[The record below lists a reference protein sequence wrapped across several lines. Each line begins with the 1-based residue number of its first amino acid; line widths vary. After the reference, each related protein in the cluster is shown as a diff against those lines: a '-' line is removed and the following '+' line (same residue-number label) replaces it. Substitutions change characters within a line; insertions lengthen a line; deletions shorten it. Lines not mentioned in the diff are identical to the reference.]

1 MLRFIN
7 KVILIVSLISVY
19 ILLFISAGY
28 SLSTATH
35 RDLNEYVS
43 KNSFSYFTLSN
54 YLNNQLGMPRG
65 YDEKINGKEVFKWIS
80 DGGEYEDKPSGCIP
94 FWRSR
99 NHFHNPID
107 DSGFSGWW
115 DTGILKGIS
124 AVAWINQP
132 IDTQSCGHYSWNDAK
147 KYYYAALT
155 VSDKVSRETNFA
167 ETFRAIGQMMHLV
180 QDMSVPE
187 HTRND
192 GHYFFYDYEVWAIG
206 LKADDY
212 IPQAYQPNEVFP
224 LSINNLFDTNQYNGM
239 NPGVTIQPAIGL
251 AEYSNANFLSPDN
264 IFKGFTYPS
273 YSDIEES
280 IDQSTGKNILYLK
293 KTGNGEDIEYLA
305 RANHFYKYLP
315 GEYKKLAL
323 TLNDTKVY
331 ENYAAKLIPRAIGY
345 SAQVLSYFFRGQLE
359 AELVQGH
366 LQIKNASSEIISDG
380 EFSLY
385 YDNENGERSLLST
398 AQADTLLPGDEQIIA
413 IGPLVGASSYML
425 IFKGRLG
432 NETDAVI
439 GKYIS
444 AASSRIA
451 IVSTA
456 TDFIKLK
463 LGSISEQGI
472 KVLSECVMKGVT
484 LSNPDD
490 LASVQVIWDPQAGC
504 YQVFIGNN
512 NSAPH
517 NIKYAVDM
525 EGEIISSKEAN
536 FKELPNRYY
545 NITMAKDDFDKI
557 YYRFAGP
564 GAYALLDHEFNIMKG
579 ESPVAGSMQ
588 DPYLAYRVTK
598 YPTYSKPQPPEWNNS
613 ILKTLLDDG
622 TMVIM
627 HGWLSYDQMR
637 EWRIIYED
645 SATHEAKEF
654 LMNRDAYSAT
664 SKFSL
669 SNRFLQVED
678 QLWYVAMTE
687 QVVNTNYRFGL
698 YYYLDT
704 VYTNELRIAALD
716 NPLDFVVAQTEASTF
731 VGSGVHTYWTYSN
744 EGGWVSH
751 EITYRAPTNAV
762 IITRMTYCKNEGIV
776 LISKVRWD
784 NTGIVDWEKPPTGAA
799 VYPDA
804 PGGTLTTYIDAY
816 NTKGVFL
823 YRTVM
828 EQIEVPSVWSY
839 SPFQSRTSMPVQIPL
854 EEWNSYIRHTSV
866 GYTQMD

>member
-1 MLRFIN
+1 M
-7 KVILIVSLISVY
+7 SS
-19 ILLFISAGY
+19 
-28 SLSTATH
+28 
-35 RDLNEYVS
+35 
-43 KNSFSYFTLSN
+43 
-54 YLNNQLGMPRG
+54 
-65 YDEKINGKEVFKWIS
+65 
-80 DGGEYEDKPSGCIP
+80 
-94 FWRSR
+94 RS
-99 NHFHNPID
+99 
-107 DSGFSGWW
+107 
-115 DTGILKGIS
+115 
-124 AVAWINQP
+124 
-132 IDTQSCGHYSWNDAK
+132 
-147 KYYYAALT
+147 
-155 VSDKVSRETNFA
+155 
-167 ETFRAIGQMMHLV
+167 
-180 QDMSVPE
+180 
-187 HTRND
+187 
-192 GHYFFYDYEVWAIG
+192 
-206 LKADDY
+206 
-212 IPQAYQPNEVFP
+212 
-224 LSINNLFDTNQYNGM
+224 
-239 NPGVTIQPAIGL
+239 IGL
-251 AEYSNANFLSPDN
+251 AEYTNANFFSGDTINAKQFPHPKTDHSQKITKEHTGREGTYQREYFRRDCVGDYCAAGGDKTYDGYLLSAVD
-264 IFKGFTYPS
+264 
-273 YSDIEES
+273 
-280 IDQSTGKNILYLK
+280 
-293 KTGNGEDIEYLA
+293 
-305 RANHFYKYLP
+305 
-315 GEYKKLAL
+315 
-323 TLNDTKVY
+323 LNDYWRLKNPNSADSKPVIPILD
-331 ENYAAKLIPRAIGY
+331 ENVHQDYAQLLIPRATGY
-345 SAQVLSYFFRGQLE
+345 SAQALQYFFRGSLD
-359 AELVQGH
+359 AKLVEKSII
-366 LQIKNASSEIISDG
+366 IKNTSDETISNG
-380 EFSLY
+380 FFSLY
-385 YDNENGERSLLST
+385 YDNESGDRSLLAT
-398 AQADTLLPGDEQIIA
+398 AQADTLEPGDEQTIA
-413 IGPLVGASSYML
+413 VGPSEGASSYML
-425 IFKGRLG
+425 VFKGRLG
-432 NETDAVI
+432 NETEAVI

-456 TDFIKLK
+456 TNFIKLK

-490 LASVQVIWDPQAGC
+490 LASVQVIWDPLAGC

-525 EGEIISSKEAN
+525 DGEIISSKEADFN
-536 FKELPNRYY
+536 ALPNRYY
-545 NITMAKDDFDKI
+545 NIVMEKDAFDKI

-564 GAYALLDHEFNIMKG
+564 GVYALLDHEFNIMKG

-598 YPTYSKPQPPEWNNS
+598 YPTYSLPQPPAWNNS

-654 LMNRDAYSAT
+654 LMNRDAYSTT
-664 SKFSL
+664 SKLSL
-669 SNRFLQVED
+669 SNRFLQVDD

-731 VGSGVHTYWTYSN
+731 VGSGVHTYWTYSS

-751 EITYRAPTNAV
+751 KITYRAPTNAV

-776 LISKVRWD
+776 LISKLRWD
-784 NTGIVDWEKPPTGAA
+784 NTGIVDWEAPPTGEA

-804 PGGTLTTYIDAY
+804 PKGTLTTYIDAY

-823 YRTVM
+823 YRTIM

-839 SPFQSRTSMPVQIPL
+839 SPFKNRTTMPVQIPL
-854 EEWNSYIRHTSV
+854 EEWNRYIRHTNV
-866 GYTQMD
+866 GYTQMN